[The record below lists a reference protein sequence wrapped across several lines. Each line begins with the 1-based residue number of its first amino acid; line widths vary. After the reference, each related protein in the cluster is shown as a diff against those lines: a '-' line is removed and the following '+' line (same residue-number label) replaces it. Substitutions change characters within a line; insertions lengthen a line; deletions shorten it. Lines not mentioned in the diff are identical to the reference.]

1 MCVHASAAV
10 IIHPPSHT
18 PLSPPSFFPQPSGT
32 KPATFDATRAA
43 RMAGFGTLFYGPYQ
57 HFWYRALDAFF
68 PGRSTGAFLAKVTL
82 NQVALAPVVLVAVFA
97 WNLALT
103 GKGPTAIA
111 AKVKGDLWPT
121 MVNGWKFW
129 VPAASVNFYAVPLQH
144 QVLYMSACGLLW
156 SAYLSH
162 ASVTSGGGL
171 QAAPA
176 VVVGGKKR
184 K

>member
-1 MCVHASAAV
+1 MPHPSLLHAF
-10 IIHPPSHT
+10 PLPSLISHMFS
-18 PLSPPSFFPQPSGT
+18 LLQPST
-32 KPATFDATRAA
+32 KPATIDAARAA

-57 HFWYRALDAFF
+57 HFWYRALDAYF
-68 PGRSTGAFLAKVTL
+68 PGRSTGAFLSKVTL
-82 NQVALAPVVLVAVFA
+82 NQVALAPVVLAAVFT

-103 GKGPTAIA
+103 GRSAAAIGD
-111 AKVKGDLWPT
+111 KIKGDLWPT

-129 VPAASVNFYAVPLQH
+129 VPAASINFYAVPLQH

-176 VVVGGKKR
+176 GAGGKGQK

>member
-82 NQVALAPVVLVAVFA
+82 NQVALAPASSRFASDVCFGAPLRVCVVLM
-97 WNLALT
+97 L
-103 GKGPTAIA
+103 P
-111 AKVKGDLWPT
+111 PSYR
-121 MVNGWKFW
+121 
-129 VPAASVNFYAVPLQH
+129 PARRGSN
-144 QVLYMSACGLLW
+144 VL
-156 SAYLSH
+156 
-162 ASVTSGGGL
+162 
-171 QAAPA
+171 
-176 VVVGGKKR
+176 
-184 K
+184 